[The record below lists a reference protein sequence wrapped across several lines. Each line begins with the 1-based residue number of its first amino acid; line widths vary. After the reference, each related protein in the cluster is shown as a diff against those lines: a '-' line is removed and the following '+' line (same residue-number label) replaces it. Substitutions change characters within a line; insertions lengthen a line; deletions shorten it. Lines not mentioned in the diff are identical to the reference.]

1 MPVTNFTSVISA
13 QSVGTAD
20 VAALAASFDKLSGSI
35 DGATKKSNDLNA
47 HPGFSAFAD
56 KVRQGIENPLAAVGD
71 AVDSALKAIGPAGTA
86 ISAAGAS
93 RFAFARDSLV
103 LVLGFRSSRTY
114 SHARRVVI
122 RSDAMIR
129 NPSVRY
135 AAGIFCRSSGWMMS
149 QIGTSKE
156 RGVHRSGSRVLV
168 NLIFLRRSKSKRL
181 EEQSCRRSWVVP
193 G

>member
-86 ISAAGAS
+86 ISAARGLPSLRLAS
-93 RFAFARDSLV
+93 RSSKQPRASESGAFKCRTLNSA
-103 LVLGFRSSRTY
+103 LG
-114 SHARRVVI
+114 
-122 RSDAMIR
+122 
-129 NPSVRY
+129 
-135 AAGIFCRSSGWMMS
+135 
-149 QIGTSKE
+149 
-156 RGVHRSGSRVLV
+156 
-168 NLIFLRRSKSKRL
+168 
-181 EEQSCRRSWVVP
+181 
-193 G
+193 